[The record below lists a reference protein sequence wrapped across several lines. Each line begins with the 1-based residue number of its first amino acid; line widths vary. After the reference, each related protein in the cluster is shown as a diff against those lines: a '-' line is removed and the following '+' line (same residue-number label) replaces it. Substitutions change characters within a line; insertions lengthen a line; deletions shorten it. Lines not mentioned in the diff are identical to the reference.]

1 MQPFVAD
8 DAGKSEMPVRGEQG
22 TSGGA
27 QSEGG
32 PYSPPGEPPQRRDV
46 NTILTVFADRRRR
59 DSRRRLI
66 FRVLVFL
73 NLSESIAL
81 IFLTYQI
88 FCLTRS
94 EEHTSEL
101 QSLMRIS
108 YAVFCLQKNNKTIT
122 INSQYSSWRCH
133 RTE

>member
-73 NLSESIAL
+73 NLSASDRNSVVSGKSVSVRL
-81 IFLTYQI
+81 
-88 FCLTRS
+88 
-94 EEHTSEL
+94 EL
-101 QSLMRIS
+101 RGCRLM
-108 YAVFCLQKNNKTIT
+108 QKKKTIRNQHHT
-122 INSQYSSWRCH
+122 
-133 RTE
+133 